1 MKPAV
6 LDQRLGKLTL
16 EQYLGLSE
24 GMSLKVAGRMIAL
37 AGDYTSDVIRLHE
50 EGADPRQD
58 RESLT
63 RLARA
68 ATRAETSLAQLL
80 VLAAQHCGEWQLMD
94 VPEAI
99 RSNMKTAARCRSAL
113 CLMAMSAQQH
123 VRDERMAA

>member
-1 MKPAV
+1 MKPSV
-6 LDQRLGKLTL
+6 HDKRLGRLTL

-24 GMSLKVAGRMIAL
+24 GMSFKIAGRMITL
-37 AGDYTSDVIRLHE
+37 AADYTNDVIRLHE
-50 EGADPRQD
+50 EGCDPRHG

-63 RLARA
+63 HLARA

-80 VLAAQHCGEWQLMD
+80 VLAVQHCAEWQLMD

-113 CLMAMSAQQH
+113 CRMAMAAQQH
-123 VRDERMAA
+123 AGDERLAA